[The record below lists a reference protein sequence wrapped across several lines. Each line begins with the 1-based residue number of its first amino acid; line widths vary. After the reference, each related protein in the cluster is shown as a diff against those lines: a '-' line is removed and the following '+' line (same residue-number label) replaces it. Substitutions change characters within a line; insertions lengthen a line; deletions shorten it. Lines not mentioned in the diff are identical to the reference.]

1 MIEAQAVVEIA
12 LAAAARSG
20 ADGCIVLVDE
30 TSHADVRFALNTTTT
45 NGVRRDRSVTVI
57 VMVAGANG
65 AGPGP
70 GPGPGPG
77 SGSDSGSGPGTQ
89 SVGVAR
95 RSGVVDVEQ
104 MVSAALTD
112 ARGAPPADD
121 VFALVDGMGAARGG
135 GRAASAAFG
144 LDPVETNLSVLGG
157 VLSGLSSAFRRAAA
171 QDVVLAGFAEYGVS
185 TLYLGSSTGV
195 RLSFSQPTGA
205 VNLVGRSADGVRSA
219 WTGVGAERIGEISF
233 GEMEEELWRRLAWAE
248 RSISLDAGHYEV
260 ILPPS
265 GVADMMG
272 SLFFYGMGGQD
283 AEDGRTVFS
292 AAGGDGG
299 KGDGVGDG
307 VGARGT
313 RVGDQLTKVPFTLY
327 SDPFEPGLECLPFV
341 ACGSSD
347 SESSVF
353 DNGLPLERV
362 DWVHGGRLAHL
373 RYHRAGAARSGV
385 EVAPYIDNLI
395 LRAVSTNGGS
405 VDGGGTTGGASFD
418 DMVARTERGLL
429 LTCLWYIREVD
440 PATAL
445 LTGLTRDGV
454 YVIEDGAVVGAA
466 NNFRFNESPVDLL
479 ARATEVGA
487 SVRTLGREL
496 GEYLNRCIMPPLR
509 IPDFNMSSVSQA
521 S

>member
-1 MIEAQAVVEIA
+1 MIEAQEVIELA
-12 LAAAARSG
+12 LAAAARHG
-20 ADGCIVLVDE
+20 ADDCIVLVGE
-30 TSHADVRFALNTTTT
+30 SSHADVRFALNTTTT

-57 VMVAGANG
+57 ATVAGTPG
-65 AGPGP
+65 ATGAAP
-70 GPGPGPG
+70 
-77 SGSDSGSGPGTQ
+77 

-121 VFALVDGMGAARGG
+121 AFTLVDGMGAASAG
-135 GRAASAAFG
+135 GRAASLAFG
-144 LDPVETNLSVLGG
+144 RVPVETDLSVLEP
-157 VLSGLSSAFRRAAA
+157 VLSGLAGAFGRAGA

-185 TLYLGSSTGV
+185 TVYLGSSTGV
-195 RLSFSQPTGA
+195 RLSFSQPTG
-205 VNLVGRSADGVRSA
+205 VINLVGRSLDGVRSA
-219 WTGVGAERIGEISF
+219 WTGIGAERIGEISF
-233 GEMEEELWRRLAWAE
+233 EAMENELWRRLAWARQP
-248 RSISLDAGHYEV
+248 RSLEAGRYEV

-272 SLFFYGMGGQD
+272 SLLFYGMGGQD

-292 AAGGDGG
+292 ASGGGEAGGGVGGGGGGGG
-299 KGDGVGDG
+299 K
-307 VGARGT
+307 T
-313 RVGDQLTKVPFTLY
+313 RVGDRLTEVPFTLY

-341 ACGSSD
+341 VAGSSD
-347 SESSVF
+347 SETSVF
-353 DNGLPLERV
+353 DNALPLERT
-362 DWVHGGRLAHL
+362 DWIRDGYLTHL
-373 RYHRAGAARSGV
+373 RYHRAGAAHSGV
-385 EVAPYIDNLI
+385 EPASYIDNLV
-395 LRAVSTNGGS
+395 LRAGPAS
-405 VDGGGTTGGASFD
+405 DGGTVD
-418 DMVARTERGLL
+418 EMVARTERGLL

-479 ARATEVGA
+479 ARATEVGT

-496 GEYLNRCIMPPLR
+496 GEYLNRCIMPALR

>member
-1 MIEAQAVVEIA
+1 MIEAQSVVEEG
-12 LAAAARSG
+12 LAAASRGG

-45 NGVRRDRSVTVI
+45 NGVRRDRTVTVV
-57 VMVAGANG
+57 VMR
-65 AGPGP
+65 
-70 GPGPGPG
+70 
-77 SGSDSGSGPGTQ
+77 GT
-89 SVGVAR
+89 SVGVSR

-121 VFALVDGMGAARGG
+121 AFPLVDGLGAASGG
-135 GRAASAAFG
+135 GASSAATAAASMAFG
-144 LDPVETNLSVLGG
+144 LAPVETDLSVLGG
-157 VLSGLSSAFRRAAA
+157 VLSGLSGAFGRARER
-171 QDVVLAGFAEYGVS
+171 DVVLAGFAEFGVS

-195 RLSFSQPTGA
+195 RLSFSQPTGS
-205 VNLVGRSADGVRSA
+205 VNLVGRSDSGAGGGEVARSA
-219 WTGVGAERIGEISF
+219 WTGAGSERIGEISF
-233 GEMEEELWRRLAWAE
+233 ADLEGELWRRLEWA
-248 RSISLDAGHYEV
+248 RRPVSLDAGRYEV

-265 GVADMMG
+265 GVADLMG
-272 SLFFYGMGGQD
+272 SLTFYGLGGQD

-292 AAGGDGG
+292 APD
-299 KGDGVGDG
+299 
-307 VGARGT
+307 GT
-313 RVGDQLTKVPFTLY
+313 RVGEQISEIPFTLY
-327 SDPFEPGLECLPFV
+327 SDPFEPELECLPFV
-341 ACGSSD
+341 ACGSS
-347 SESSVF
+347 SAEASVF
-353 DNGLPLERV
+353 DNGLPIRRV
-362 DWVHGGRLAHL
+362 DWVQDGRLAHL

-395 LRAVSTNGGS
+395 LRADGASGGGGGG
-405 VDGGGTTGGASFD
+405 GGGTVD

-440 PATAL
+440 PATLL

-454 YVIEDGAVVGAA
+454 YVVEDGAVVGAA

-479 ARATEVGA
+479 ARATEVGT
-487 SVRTLGREL
+487 SVRALGREL
-496 GEYLNRCIMPPLR
+496 GEYLNRCVMPPLR